1 MAVLTQTMFPVTYS
15 TLACEAL
22 KRQILPLFG
31 IGPVVQCH
39 FWNRGL
45 SDVYIVETLTSRYV
59 LRISHTHWRTKS
71 EIEFELEL
79 LNHLKRCG
87 VPVSAPLQTL
97 DGTLS
102 VEIRAPEGARYA
114 ALFPYAPG
122 QIPLGDLSIQQGFKL
137 GEAVAQLH
145 QVASEFYSC
154 ARRQPL
160 SLEYLLDESFGVI
173 EPYLRFRSEDL
184 AYLRSLIDQI
194 KDRLCDLP
202 RQSPYWTICWGDP
215 HSGNVHF
222 TADNQLTLFD
232 FDQCGYGWRA
242 FEMARFLQVSI
253 RTGIARK
260 VRDAFFQGYQTLQ
273 VLTPEELATLQP
285 FTQAAHLWSWRI
297 TLEAAK
303 IHSCSRLDEHFFM
316 SRLQQLKRLQTP
328 EWQLF

>member
-1 MAVLTQTMFPVTYS
+1 
-15 TLACEAL
+15 
-22 KRQILPLFG
+22 
-31 IGPVVQCH
+31 
-39 FWNRGL
+39 
-45 SDVYIVETLTSRYV
+45 
-59 LRISHTHWRTKS
+59 
-71 EIEFELEL
+71 
-79 LNHLKRCG
+79 
-87 VPVSAPLQTL
+87 
-97 DGTLS
+97 
-102 VEIRAPEGARYA
+102 
-114 ALFPYAPG
+114 
-122 QIPLGDLSIQQGFKL
+122 
-137 GEAVAQLH
+137 
-145 QVASEFYSC
+145 
-154 ARRQPL
+154 
-160 SLEYLLDESFGVI
+160 VI

>member
-97 DGTLS
+97 DGMLS
-102 VEIRAPEGARYA
+102 VEIRAPEGDRYA

-145 QVASEFYSC
+145 QVASFPRVF
-154 ARRQPL
+154 ARRIL
-160 SLEYLLDESFGVI
+160 
-173 EPYLRFRSEDL
+173 
-184 AYLRSLIDQI
+184 
-194 KDRLCDLP
+194 
-202 RQSPYWTICWGDP
+202 WGD
-215 HSGNVHF
+215 
-222 TADNQLTLFD
+222 
-232 FDQCGYGWRA
+232 
-242 FEMARFLQVSI
+242 
-253 RTGIARK
+253 
-260 VRDAFFQGYQTLQ
+260 
-273 VLTPEELATLQP
+273 
-285 FTQAAHLWSWRI
+285 
-297 TLEAAK
+297 
-303 IHSCSRLDEHFFM
+303 
-316 SRLQQLKRLQTP
+316 
-328 EWQLF
+328 